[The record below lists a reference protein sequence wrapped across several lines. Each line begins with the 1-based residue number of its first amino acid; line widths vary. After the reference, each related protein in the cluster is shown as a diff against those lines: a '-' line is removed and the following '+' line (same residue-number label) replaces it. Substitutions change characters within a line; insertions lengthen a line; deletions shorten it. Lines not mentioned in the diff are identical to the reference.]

1 MLETV
6 LEATPAGDP
15 HALLRRVFGFSGFRG
30 TQEAVINHVLS
41 GGDALVL
48 MPTGGGKSLCY
59 QVPALCRPGTAVVV
73 SPLIALMDD
82 QVAALRQLGVAA
94 GALHSE
100 LDPAEARSVTRDLIE
115 EQLDLLYVSPE
126 RLLANGTMDRLS
138 RLPIALI
145 AIDEAHC
152 VSQWGHE
159 FRPEYRELACL
170 PERFPGV
177 PRIALTATADPRTR
191 RDILSALRMEH
202 AAVFV
207 SSFHRPNLHL
217 AAAAKV
223 GETAQL
229 LDFLSRHRGE
239 CGIVYCGSRAKT
251 ERVAARLAQNGLP
264 AVAFHAGLDPEH
276 KRQALARFR
285 SGEPLVVVATIA
297 FGMGVD
303 RPDVRFVVHLDMPD
317 SPEAWYQQIGRA
329 GRDGDPAETMLLFGG
344 QDVAQARHWL
354 SQSAAPEA
362 QKRVMRTK
370 LEEIV
375 ALTEAVTCRT
385 RALLACFGED
395 FPGECGHCDN
405 CDAPPITVDATVE
418 AQKVLS
424 AVYRTDQIF
433 GALHII
439 AVLRGEMTE
448 AVLRHR
454 HDTLPTFGVGKE
466 RAAPFWRGLIRQL
479 IAMGALDVDTA
490 GHGGLF
496 LVQDKARP
504 VLRGEARV
512 MLRQDTP
519 RRPREVQR
527 PERRS
532 AAAGYVAA
540 AVATPADANL
550 FETLR
555 AWRAAEARTQRIPP
569 YVIFHDTVLREIA
582 AVRPESLD
590 ELGQIKGVGASKL
603 QRYGA
608 AVLLSLSGNAGVVGT
623 SSGKVDASA
632 GEIRE

>member
-1 MLETV
+1 MLQSLLAE
-6 LEATPAGDP
+6 DP
-15 HALLRRVFGFSGFRG
+15 HAVLRRTFGFRDFRG
-30 TQEAVINHVLS
+30 NQEAVVHHILQ

-59 QVPALCRPGTAVVV
+59 QIPALCRAGTAVVV

-82 QVAALRQLGVAA
+82 QVAALRQFGVNA

-115 EQLDLLYVSPE
+115 QQLDLLYVSPE
-126 RLLANGTMDRLS
+126 RLLGNGTLERLS
-138 RLPIALI
+138 RVPLALV

-177 PRIALTATADPRTR
+177 PRLALTGTADPRTR
-191 RDILSALRMEH
+191 RDILSALRMDDAE
-202 AAVFV
+202 VFV

-217 AAAAKV
+217 AATPKLS
-223 GETAQL
+223 ETTQL
-229 LDFLSRHRGE
+229 LEFLAAHRGE

-251 ERVAARLAQNGLP
+251 ERTAARLADRGYP
-264 AVAFHAGLDPEH
+264 AIAFHAGLDPEH
-276 KRQALARFR
+276 KRDALARFR
-285 SGEPLVVVATIA
+285 SGEPVVVVATIA
-297 FGMGVD
+297 FGMGID

-317 SPEAWYQQIGRA
+317 TPEAWYQQIGRA
-329 GRDGDPAETMLLFGG
+329 GRDGDPATTLLLFGG

-354 SQSAAPEA
+354 AQSVAPDA

-370 LEEIV
+370 LEEII

-395 FPGECGHCDN
+395 MASDCGHCDN
-405 CDAPPITVDATVE
+405 CDEPPTTVDATID

-433 GALHII
+433 GTLHII
-439 AVLRGEMTE
+439 AVLRGEKTD

-454 HDTLPTFGVGKE
+454 HDALPTFGIGAE
-466 RAAPFWRGLIRQL
+466 HPAAHWRGLVRQL
-479 IAMGALDVDTA
+479 IALGALDVDTA

-504 VLRGEARV
+504 ILRGETQV
-512 MLRQDTP
+512 VLRQQAAHAP
-519 RRPREVQR
+519 RRV
-527 PERRS
+527 ERTARRR
-532 AAAGYVAA
+532 
-540 AVATPADANL
+540 ATPATTLSEPGAASVFDA
-550 FETLR
+550 LR
-555 AWRAAEARTQRIPP
+555 AWRAAEAKAQSAPP
-569 YVIFHDTVLREIA
+569 YVIFHDAVLRELA
-582 AVRPESLD
+582 AVRPVSLD
-590 ELGQIKGVGASKL
+590 ELAQFKGIGASKVK
-603 QRYGA
+603 RYGA
-608 AVLLSLSGNAGVVGT
+608 AVLDVLARF
-623 SSGKVDASA
+623 D
-632 GEIRE
+632 R